1 MTDAVILGHS
11 FIRRLSEKSL
21 GSWSNFGFDTTELRI
36 HSVARGGL
44 TLDELISPR
53 ITDEIRRIQPTI
65 IAIQIG
71 ENDLDS
77 PDFDV
82 KQQQLALNITSVAQ
96 WLVAG
101 FSVRHVIILQL
112 LHRVNTRH
120 VPSYVYNR
128 SIDSVNASL
137 KARCTACSN
146 CSFWWHKGLTLESL
160 RRCHVTEFT

>member
-11 FIRRLSEKSL
+11 FIRRLSENSL
-21 GSWSNFGFDTTELRI
+21 GSWSNLGFDTTKLRI
-36 HSVARGGL
+36 HFVARGGL

-65 IAIQIG
+65 VAIQIV

-82 KQQQLALNITSVAQ
+82 KHQQLALNITSVAQ
-96 WLVAG
+96 WLVTG

-120 VPSYVYNR
+120 VPSDVYNR
-128 SIDSVNASL
+128 SIDSVNALYSML
-137 KARCTACSN
+137 QLLFLVA
-146 CSFWWHKGLTLESL
+146 
-160 RRCHVTEFT
+160 